1 MANKRKR
8 EVTVGVRMPEDLRAW
23 AKGVAEAQDLTL
35 SQVVRKAL
43 GEARVFWGDG
53 KATPSAAR
61 KTGAL

>member
-1 MANKRKR
+1 
-8 EVTVGVRMPEDLRAW
+8 MPEDLRTW

-53 KATPSAAR
+53 KTTPDAAR
-61 KTGAL
+61 KAGL